1 MACGKVA
8 FFTLMLIVLALT
20 GCGRGAPKD
29 VTQKAQG
36 DMVCLKRADLKLI
49 AAALNRNTAIME
61 AALKSGADVNVTV
74 EGLGPPIVVTAL
86 ADNYGGV
93 QLLLERGADINAED
107 SEGYTALIN
116 ASVTNS
122 PDMVRLLLSKGANV
136 NAPSNIIVNG
146 KKAGFTPLMIAKAK
160 GRQEIVK
167 LLTEAGAKE

>member
-1 MACGKVA
+1 MDRGKVA
-8 FFTLMLIVLALT
+8 LFFLMPVVLVLP
-20 GCGRGAPKD
+20 GCGQGSRNG
-29 VTQKAQG
+29 VTQKAQ
-36 DMVCLKRADLKLI
+36 DDTVCLKRADLKLI
-49 AAALNRNTAIME
+49 AAALNRNTPMME
-61 AALKSGADVNVTV
+61 AAIKSGADVNVAV

-86 ADNYGGV
+86 GDNYDGIH
-93 QLLLERGADINAED
+93 LLLDRGADINAED

-122 PDMVRLLLSKGANV
+122 PDMVRLLISKGANV

-146 KKAGFTPLMIAKAK
+146 KKPGFTPLMIAKAK